1 MIKIIILILTNGGGV
16 HKVDLWSWALILC
29 QMTEGVT
36 RVRAYLGYVS
46 GRDGQV
52 TITFRFYYVNITYG

>member
-1 MIKIIILILTNGGGV
+1 MGGV
-16 HKVDLWSWALILC
+16 HKVDLWSWALILG
-29 QMTEGVT
+29 QMREGVT